1 MTAPLTPLDPVPP
14 PTKGAAPNEKGQ
26 RSWWDDP
33 DLLGRV
39 RRVHS
44 LTEQGLFATKIA
56 RMLKV
61 SERTVHEDRAR
72 YLELLRE
79 DIKQDVKDHI
89 ARLDQTIEE
98 AWAAFHAFT
107 PSNAFAI
114 KRSDYLN
121 IIRQAVMDKAK
132 LDGSLNADPI
142 QIGIQVNVG
151 PSPNELYDQ
160 GKLTDEAY
168 ESHLRVLALQSGA
181 EVIEGDVVQPAAE
194 ANPLEAVAGASP
206 PPKQREP
213 LPGPRRRATSS
224 PPKEAVVPLP
234 AAASPSDPTL
244 ADFVPDDI
252 PEDDEEE

>member
-1 MTAPLTPLDPVPP
+1 MAAPIEAAP
-14 PTKGAAPNEKGQ
+14 PTPPIAANQGSKGGLA
-26 RSWWDDP
+26 WWNDP
-33 DLLGRV
+33 DILNRV

-44 LTEQGLFATKIA
+44 LTEQGLFSTKIA

-61 SERTVHEDRAR
+61 SERTVHEDRSR

-89 ARLDQTIEE
+89 ARLDTLIEE
-98 AWAAFHAFT
+98 SLAAFHAFAAT
-107 PSNAFAI
+107 NTFAV

-121 IIRQAVMDKAK
+121 IARQAIMDKAK

-151 PSPNELYDQ
+151 PSPNELYEQ

-194 ANPLEAVAGASP
+194 ENPLEAVAGASP

-213 LPGPRRRATSS
+213 KPGPQRRATSS
-224 PPKEAVVPLP
+224 PPKEAPHGVSPQG
-234 AAASPSDPTL
+234 ASPSDPTL